1 MRDRGASV
9 TECGV
14 DRLDWAKGGGLLP
27 AIVQDAATGAVL
39 MLGYMNR
46 EALAAT
52 QRTGRVTFFSR
63 SRGALWVKG
72 ETSGN
77 RLDTVSVGA
86 DCDGDSILVQARPAG
101 PVCHAGT
108 ESCFAASPPSQ
119 AARLGFLVALE
130 AVIASRVADRSA
142 TGYTARLLA
151 EGPRRLAQKVG
162 EKGVEF
168 ALAAAGGDDGEVIA
182 EGADLLFHVIVA
194 LQARG
199 LGLSDLAA
207 ELERRHAARKAVR
220 VGDPGQA
227 RLDVVTATP

>member
-1 MRDRGASV
+1 MRHRGATV
-9 TECGV
+9 TEAGA
-14 DRLDWAKGGGLLP
+14 DRFDWAKGGGLLP

-46 EALAAT
+46 EALEAT

-86 DCDGDSILVQARPAG
+86 DCDGDAILVQARPAG

-108 ESCFAASPPSQ
+108 ASCFAACPPSQ

-130 AVIASRVADRSA
+130 SLVASRIADRAS

-151 EGPRRLAQKVG
+151 EGPRRIAQKVG
-162 EKGVEF
+162 EEGVEF
-168 ALAAAGGDDGEVIA
+168 ALAAAGGSDGEVIA
-182 EGADLLFHVIVA
+182 EGADLLFHLVVA

-199 LGLSDLAA
+199 LGLADLAA
-207 ELERRHAARKAVR
+207 ELGRRHAVRNAV
-220 VGDPGQA
+220 PGNAHQT
-227 RLDVVTATP
+227 RLDAVIAAP

>member
-9 TECGV
+9 TESGV

-46 EALAAT
+46 EALEAT

-72 ETSGN
+72 ATSGN
-77 RLDTVSVGA
+77 RLDTVSIGA
-86 DCDGDSILVQARPAG
+86 DCDGDAILVQARPAG
-101 PVCHAGT
+101 PVCHTGMA
-108 ESCFAASPPSQ
+108 SCFAASPPSE

-130 AVIASRVADRSA
+130 SVIASRVADRAA
-142 TGYTARLLA
+142 TGYTARLVA

-162 EKGVEF
+162 EEGVEF
-168 ALAAAGGDDGEVIA
+168 ALAAAGGSDGEVIA
-182 EGADLLFHVIVA
+182 EGADLLFHVVVA

-199 LGLSDLAA
+199 LGLAALAA
-207 ELERRHAARKAVR
+207 ELERRHAARDAVPG
-220 VGDPGQA
+220 GDPGQT
-227 RLDVVTATP
+227 RLDAVIAAP

>member
-1 MRDRGASV
+1 M
-9 TECGV
+9 TESGV
-14 DRLDWAKGGGLLP
+14 DRLDWAKGSGLLP

-46 EALAAT
+46 EALEAT

-108 ESCFAASPPSQ
+108 ASCFAASPPSQ

-130 AVIASRVADRSA
+130 SVIASRVADRAA
-142 TGYTARLLA
+142 TGYTGRLLA

-162 EKGVEF
+162 EEGVEF
-168 ALAAAGGDDGEVIA
+168 ALAAAGGNDGEVIA
-182 EGADLLFHVIVA
+182 EGADLLFHVVVA

-220 VGDPGQA
+220 GGNPEQA